1 VEVRRIFHRLRS
13 LANENFNTQFKGIF
27 GCQGQVPTRG
37 LGATRHPVLGEV
49 LLHCYETGADL
60 RVSLKPFLPAA

>member
-1 VEVRRIFHRLRS
+1 VRRIFHRLSS

-37 LGATRHPVLGEV
+37 LGATRRHVLGTVFVYQLV
-49 LLHCYETGADL
+49 LLH
-60 RVSLKPFLPAA
+60 RSAAPG